1 MLRFRPKQEAS
12 ASQSPRQSKL
22 KLVLHV
28 GPHKTGTSSLQWA
41 LLDQYSAKRPQK
53 IWYPKP
59 SSLGPGHA
67 LAAHASL
74 ELGSSAREPFLKDWI
89 EAAQQS
95 ACETLV
101 VSAEALSAA
110 YPDKVGKL
118 AAQTEDCDVHLVF
131 TLTPISRRSMSLWQ
145 GKVKHRFDQP
155 LDAAGEDVLN
165 SPGLAADLIQ
175 VFADAFPGAKIS
187 VIVVN
192 RQSPLDLYRRFAE
205 ATGIPLV
212 PPQESSELVVNRSLG
227 QIEAEMVRSFN
238 LSVAQLDLSDE
249 DYRAGLRL
257 LRELL
262 TSEAWQAAVPNLP
275 LALPGDWVEPLAERC
290 AATVANLR
298 KLAAAGR
305 IEILGDIDSLND
317 IDVVRRLTRA

>member
-12 ASQSPRQSKL
+12 ASEPARQSKL
-22 KLVLHV
+22 KLVMHV

-41 LLDQYSAKRPQK
+41 LQSQYSAKQPQRL
-53 IWYPKP
+53 WYPKP
-59 SSLGPGHA
+59 RSLGPGHA

-74 ELGSSAREPFLKDWI
+74 ELGSSAREPFLRDWI
-89 EAAQQS
+89 DTARQS
-95 ACETLV
+95 ECETLI

-118 AAQTEDCDVHLVF
+118 AAQTEDCDIHLVF

-145 GKVKHRFDQP
+145 GKVKHRFDRP
-155 LDAAGEDVLN
+155 LDAAGNDVLN
-165 SPGLAADLIQ
+165 SPGLAADLID
-175 VFADAFPGAKIS
+175 VFADAFPAAKIS

-205 ATGIPLV
+205 ATGIPLL

-227 QIEAEMVRSFN
+227 RVEAEMVRSFN

-262 TSEAWQAAVPNLP
+262 TSDGWQAAVPSLP
-275 LALPGDWVEPLAERC
+275 LALPDDWVEPLAERC
-290 AATVANLR
+290 VATLANLR
-298 KLAAAGR
+298 KLEAEGR
-305 IEILGDIDSLND
+305 IEILGDVDSLND
-317 IDVVRRLTRA
+317 IDAVRRQVKA

>member
-1 MLRFRPKQEAS
+1 MLRFWPKQQTS
-12 ASQSPRQSKL
+12 AGQSPRRKL

-41 LLDQYSAKRPQK
+41 LLGQYSAKRPQK
-53 IWYPKP
+53 FWYPKP
-59 SSLGPGHA
+59 RSLGPGHA

-74 ELGSSAREPFLKDWI
+74 EIDSAEREPLLRDWI

-95 ACETLV
+95 ECETLI

-118 AAQTEDCDVHLVF
+118 AVQTGDCDVHLVF

-145 GKVKHRFDQP
+145 GMVKHRFDLP
-155 LDAAGEDVLN
+155 LDAAGNHVLN

-175 VFADAFPGAKIS
+175 VFADAFPEAKIS
-187 VIVVN
+187 AIVVD
-192 RQSPLDLYRRFAE
+192 RHEPLGLYRRFAE
-205 ATGIPLV
+205 VTGIPLV

-227 QIEAEMVRSFN
+227 QIEAEMVRNFN
-238 LSVAQLDLSDE
+238 LSVTELDLSDQ
-249 DYRAGLRL
+249 DYKAGLRL

-262 TSEAWQAAVPNLP
+262 TSDDWQAAVPNLP
-275 LALPGDWVEPLAERC
+275 LALPEDWVEPLAERC
-290 AATVANLR
+290 MATVANLR
-298 KLAAAGR
+298 KLAAEGR
-305 IEILGDIDSLND
+305 IEILGDVDSLND
-317 IDVVRRLTRA
+317 IEAVRRPKSA